1 MFYSV
6 FFLCVKI
13 IGRATLQDWSLIFY
27 GTSSPADKNDP
38 SPYNNLHYKIN
49 ISQSVLVPS
58 ITIPTNKNRNKSS
71 GKGQGNPN
79 NISPSYAVN
88 TNGNPRK
95 NKNSKNSHRNSQ
107 GKNKSVKP
115 TVTSLRGI
123 TNKTSMYN
131 KQYGNGKGP
140 QRQTDSRPGGGNSRT
155 TPPHSVL
162 YVTDKP
168 RQGVTALPNT
178 TKSTKFDKTTKP
190 FKANNLDPSSSFVQ
204 PAKIQ
209 KNVSKQPNVD
219 LNLKPDGSY
228 RYETTAAKKSDFR
241 VTEKFTP
248 TTKSYHY
255 QSATSDDY
263 APTNPPPNFQGFI
276 FIDQP
281 PDGHT
286 AVINSKIPSLFQKYP
301 KAQHIYPALF
311 PFPKVE
317 VIGNKPSRQH
327 PSPSQFHHEMYM
339 GGLIAQDS
347 LDSEIER
354 GYHDTRIAADD
365 KGTYEDFVCRSV
377 FSLLH
382 FRFFFSRIFP

>member
-1 MFYSV
+1 MFYNV
-6 FFLCVKI
+6 CFLCVKI

-79 NISPSYAVN
+79 NISPPYVVN
-88 TNGNPRK
+88 ASGNPRK

-107 GKNKSVKP
+107 GKNKSSVKP

-123 TNKTSMYN
+123 TNKTLMYN

-140 QRQTDSRPGGGNSRT
+140 QRQTDSRGSSRT
-155 TPPHSVL
+155 TPPQ
-162 YVTDKP
+162 YPTDKP

-190 FKANNLDPSSSFVQ
+190 FKANNLDPSSGFVQ

-209 KNVSKQPNVD
+209 KNVSKQPNID
-219 LNLKPDGSY
+219 MSLKADGSY
-228 RYETTAAKKSDFR
+228 KYETTAAKKSDFR
-241 VTEKFTP
+241 VTEKFSA
-248 TTKSYHY
+248 TTKSMT
-255 QSATSDDY
+255 TSEDY
-263 APTNPPPNFQGFI
+263 TPTNPPPNFQGFI

-286 AVINSKIPSLFQKYP
+286 AIINSKIPSLFQKYP
-301 KAQHIYPALF
+301 KAQHIYPALY
-311 PFPKVE
+311 PYPKVE

-327 PSPSQFHHEMYM
+327 PSPSQFHHELYM

-354 GYHDTRIAADD
+354 GYHDTRISADD
-365 KGTYEDFVCRSV
+365 KGT
-377 FSLLH
+377 
-382 FRFFFSRIFP
+382 